1 MPTTCLL
8 CERHDETGS
17 YLCPGCSKS
26 TRVRLEALPVLYRG
40 LGVLLAPAGGAPQG
54 RGGKGGPPP
63 LPVSEGILDMRG
75 VMVGTLEDWLSA
87 ARQERGMRQQPA
99 ARRGVDGRLD
109 AAVEGLL
116 RHMPWITVSWPQAG
130 EFAGEVRD
138 LAGAVAS
145 MLRPPTPERGP
156 RVGNCPAVDPS
167 GAICGAVLRLAPGE
181 KAIVCPW
188 CTCSYPPYVWAQ
200 LKTWVD
206 EDAKASSAA

>member
-1 MPTTCLL
+1 MNLCLL
-8 CERHDETGS
+8 CEQPDETGS
-17 YLCPGCSKS
+17 YLCPGCSKA

-40 LGVLLAPAGGAPQG
+40 LGTLLAPSTAVSQG

-63 LPVSEGILDMRG
+63 LPVAEGILDMRG

-87 ARQERGMRQQPA
+87 VRQERGMRQHPA

-130 EFAGEVRD
+130 EFAGEIRD
-138 LAGAVAS
+138 LAGSVAS
-145 MLRPPTPERGP
+145 ILRPSAPERGA

-167 GAICGAVLRLAPGE
+167 GAICGAVLHLAPGE

-206 EDAKASSAA
+206 EDTAAHSVA

>member
-1 MPTTCLL
+1 MNLCLL
-8 CERHDETGS
+8 CERPDETGS

-63 LPVSEGILDMRG
+63 LPVAEGILDMRG

-87 ARQERGMRQQPA
+87 VRQECGMRQHPA

-109 AAVEGLL
+109 AAVESLL

-130 EFAGEVRD
+130 EFAGEIRD
-138 LAGAVAS
+138 LAGGVAS
-145 MLRPPTPERGP
+145 MLRPPAPERGA

-200 LKTWVD
+200 LKSWIN
-206 EDAKASSAA
+206 EDMKASDAA